1 MDWNCCPAVENKMQQ
16 LFTVFSC
23 QGLFFGKLKK
33 NGESVNVL
41 ILAGDP
47 RHCQVLWYLWLL
59 VGGGDAVCIHMSTY
73 ARLPCLRCLCDRAV
87 LFPFN
92 HHPTSNWQL
101 SQQKLF
107 WGRHQHFI
115 TITANSQRHPEWGI
129 SLTSRVNQKENV
141 WVIRQTMVRW
151 EVSYPLLK
159 LS

>member
-1 MDWNCCPAVENKMQQ
+1 MQQ

-33 NGESVNVL
+33 NGESVKVQ

-115 TITANSQRHPEWGI
+115 TISSPLRLIHSGTQNEAFLSHPEQI
-129 SLTSRVNQKENV
+129 KKRTSESSGR
-141 WVIRQTMVRW
+141 RW
-151 EVSYPLLK
+151 SGERFRI